1 MRAVEREGRL
11 DFEAVEKA
19 LVQAALQDGAGAL
32 QTLLAGVGVGRRA
45 EPVRCTCGAV
55 MDSQGVRSKQLQTL
69 LGLVEFSRSRYGCPR
84 CGMTR
89 YPGDEAL
96 DVSGTSRSPGV
107 RRQVA
112 RLGAKESFAEVAA
125 DLRELAGIEISRKDA
140 ERIAET
146 VGEQMETWMAAE
158 RLALRLQEPPPPQT
172 PKTLDAFYI
181 EPDGTGVPVVPHEV
195 EGRKGKQA
203 NGTAKTREAKVGC
216 VFTQTQTLR
225 DDEGRLRRDDA
236 STSYVAAI
244 ESADAFGWRL
254 YAEAVRR
261 GLFEARRVIVLGD
274 GAQWVKNL
282 ATLHF
287 PQAQFILDY
296 YHATE
301 HVGDLCRAL
310 FDRDLK
316 QVERHRDRWTDCLW
330 EGDVETVI
338 QEARACLP
346 KDPRAKP
353 EARTEIAYFE
363 KNQDFM
369 RYADYRA
376 QGLFIGSGVVEGA
389 CKHLIAQRF
398 KQSGMEWTVRGANAI
413 MAARAGIRSGRY
425 EQFWEHR
432 AA

>member
-1 MRAVEREGRL
+1 
-11 DFEAVEKA
+11 
-19 LVQAALQDGAGAL
+19 
-32 QTLLAGVGVGRRA
+32 
-45 EPVRCTCGAV
+45 
-55 MDSQGVRSKQLQTL
+55 VRSKQLQTV
-69 LGLVEFSRSRYGCPR
+69 LGWGEFSRSRYVCPR
-84 CGMTR
+84 CGKTR

-112 RLGAKESFAEVAA
+112 RLGAKESFAEV
-125 DLRELAGIEISRKDA
+125 
-140 ERIAET
+140 
-146 VGEQMETWMAAE
+146 AAE

-225 DDEGRLRRDDA
+225 DDEGRLRRDPA
-236 STSYVAAI
+236 STTYGAAI

-261 GLFEARRVIVLGD
+261 GRFEARRVIVLGD

-282 ATLHF
+282 AALHF

-310 FDRDLK
+310 FDRDLR
-316 QVERHRDRWTDCLW
+316 QVERYRDRWTDCLW
-330 EGDVETVI
+330 EGNVETLI
-338 QEARACLP
+338 QEARAALP
-346 KDPRAKP
+346 RDARAKP
-353 EARTEIAYFE
+353 EARTQIAYFE

-369 RYADYRA
+369 RYADFRA

-389 CKHLIAQRF
+389 CKHLIGDRF

-413 MAARAGIRSGRY
+413 IADRVAILSGRY
-425 EQFWEHR
+425 EQFWEQR